1 MFRMSRAKFEEL
13 TLLIEDYMPDIN
25 EDMAKLSSGSTITN
39 RTKLHVTL
47 RWLAGGSYLDLCF
60 GWGISI
66 PSFYEICIWPTIDA
80 IDQTFQIG
88 LPLDDLNELK
98 RMADEFSLYSRGQLW
113 GCVTAI
119 DGWVARTRKPF
130 NSEVADVMS
139 YRNRHDCW
147 GLVVL
152 AGCDAHCRFTV
163 FSCKNS
169 GSIKK
174 TVFYYILSAF
184 MKPYLSKKIAK
195 RDF

>member
-1 MFRMSRAKFEEL
+1 MGNVHSITSHFDTIQHLLPYLFTEEEILGRRSNRTEGNRHRNRGYALNEVQHLTDQEFLRMFRMSRAKFEEL

-119 DGWVARTRKPF
+119 DGF
-130 NSEVADVMS
+130 
-139 YRNRHDCW
+139 
-147 GLVVL
+147 
-152 AGCDAHCRFTV
+152 
-163 FSCKNS
+163 
-169 GSIKK
+169 
-174 TVFYYILSAF
+174 
-184 MKPYLSKKIAK
+184 
-195 RDF
+195 